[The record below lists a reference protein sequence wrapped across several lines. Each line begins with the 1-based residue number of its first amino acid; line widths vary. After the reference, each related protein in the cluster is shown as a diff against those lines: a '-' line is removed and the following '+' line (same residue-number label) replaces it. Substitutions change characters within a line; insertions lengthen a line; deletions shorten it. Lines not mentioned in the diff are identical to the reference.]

1 LIRHHVSGQLKVAPE
16 HVSDR
21 VLKYMGKPSF
31 KVYERFKNRFYELT
45 KSEGKKQYLVPYLM
59 SSHPGS
65 TVDDAIQL
73 ASEKAGLPDYK
84 LEFYPKKK
92 DFMTELSDMFEISQK
107 KLGLSIVF
115 SKESAIFEQIRQ
127 IDRYQALMPI
137 QFEIR

>member
-1 LIRHHVSGQLKVAPE
+1 MVDKLGTL
-16 HVSDR
+16 
-21 VLKYMGKPSF
+21 
-31 KVYERFKNRFYELT
+31 
-45 KSEGKKQYLVPYLM
+45 
-59 SSHPGS
+59 
-65 TVDDAIQL
+65 DDAIQL
-73 ASEKAGLPDYK
+73 ASEKAGLPDYN